1 MRAFF
6 ILGRRRFMKGFLI
19 ALGAISI
26 IFFAMGEGFG
36 GEDAQYVGSEKCGTC
51 HVTEHKV
58 WKTTNHA
65 KMIKDVTKDPSAIVA
80 HQEHKTGPL
89 SFESIKY
96 TVGGNQW
103 KQRYMRED
111 FSFATIQW
119 NVKTKEYTPWNIS
132 GSHSWYRDCGG
143 CHSTGFK
150 RTSDMEPIDSPQK
163 YAKAKFSGTY
173 AELNIGCEACHG
185 PGSNHVN
192 APSKNNIVNPAKLTQ
207 QLSISVC
214 AQCHTVFDKPK
225 DADTG
230 KPRKTGFYWW
240 PNGFKPGEDIEKY
253 IGKTFIP
260 FAPTGQT
267 GTYYWADGTSRDHHQ
282 NYQDMLRSK
291 HYKAGLT
298 CNDCHSVHSE
308 KSKESLTKMDA
319 RDNSLCYTC
328 HSDKKA
334 KLVEHTKHS
343 QDSIG
348 SKCIECHMPKVIK
361 NAVQYDERA
370 HTFEFISPE
379 KGIKYNMPN
388 SCNTCHKD
396 KSPEW
401 AVSVMKGWEK

>member
-1 MRAFF
+1 
-6 ILGRRRFMKGFLI
+6 MKKTTVAVAGL
-19 ALGAISI
+19 I
-26 IFFAMGEGFG
+26 IFFAATATKGFG
-36 GEDAQYVGSEKCGTC
+36 AEDAKYAGSEKCGTC
-51 HVTEHKV
+51 HVTQYKV

-65 KMIKDVTKDPSAIVA
+65 KMIQDVKENPSAIRPPMKF
-80 HQEHKTGPL
+80 KTGPL
-89 SFESIKY
+89 SFEGIKY
-96 TVGGNQW
+96 TVGGNRW

-119 NVKTKEYTPWNIS
+119 NVETKEFVPWNIS
-132 GSHSWYRDCGG
+132 GSHNWLRDCGG

-173 AELNIGCEACHG
+173 AELNVGCEACHG
-185 PGSNHVN
+185 PGSSHAN
-192 APSKNNIVNPAKLTQ
+192 APNKNNIVNPANLTQ

-225 DADTG
+225 DEDTG

-240 PNGFKPGEDIEKY
+240 PEGFRVGDDIEQF

-260 FAPTGQT
+260 FAPAGNT

-282 NYQDMLRSK
+282 QYQDLPKSK

-308 KSKESLTKMDA
+308 ASREMLTKMDA
-319 RDNSLCYTC
+319 RDNKLCNTC
-328 HSDKKA
+328 HSDKKD
-334 KLVEHTKHS
+334 KLAEHTKHS
-343 QDSIG
+343 PNSSG

-361 NAVQYDERA
+361 NAIQYDERA
-370 HTFEFISPE
+370 HTFEVISPE

-396 KSPEW
+396 KSAEW
-401 AVSVMKGWEK
+401 AVSVMKGWKK